1 MHRQERE
8 WRRNMDELI
17 KWQERYQE
25 AYQDYASVLANGKD
39 NELAYEGKRKIKSP
53 DGSDAEKQGS
63 VSRKMCF
70 ELTETQADISIPMP
84 RVISKRGVEDRAI
97 MIENVIRTEI
107 DDLNMEEIVDEQARL
122 TPIWGGSIFMTEWD
136 NTYRD
141 SFGVGRLV
149 VKNLHPSQVIPQPGV
164 YKLDEMDYLFITFE
178 QTKDYIKRTYGVD
191 VEEEGDQNQEGE
203 QYEHMRTH
211 VYCYYRNDDGHIG
224 LISWVGNT
232 KVQDY
237 KDYFARK
244 QEVCA
249 KCGTVK
255 DPFEDKCIECGS
267 KKFKTENKEY
277 EEVEY
282 DAQITDPMTG
292 TVTNVKK
299 KANVKYY
306 VPKVYPIVIHKN
318 VGDIK
323 SFLGRSD
330 IDFIKDQ
337 QNDMNI
343 YMNKIRE
350 KLLKGGSYMTLPE
363 DVDVEASDEELK
375 IVRIK
380 NPAQKSMIDTTTIQP
395 NIATD
400 LEILNF
406 NYQIGRQT
414 LGITDSYQGRE
425 DRTATSGK
433 AKQIAV
439 EQSAGRLKSK
449 QMMKDAAFADLYRL
463 MFQFLLAYTDEKRPY
478 IQEDT
483 NGKLEYKWFDKRF
496 FVEEKDNGELYYDD
510 EFVFSVDVAGTLA
523 NDRQA
528 MWQETRSNFESGAYG
543 DPTQLDTLEMYW
555 TTMNK
560 LHYPCAPDA
569 LKLIAQRKVEQQQLM
584 LQQQTQAAAVQAMND
599 NQTKRLLA
607 ENIDQQNQLNRQE
620 NELKR
625 IKRETKAPLSDKKEE
640 EE

>member
-1 MHRQERE
+1 
-8 WRRNMDELI
+8 MDELI
-17 KWQERYQE
+17 RWQEKYQE
-25 AYQDYASVLANGKD
+25 AYDNYSEILSNGKD

-53 DGSDAEKQGS
+53 DGSDAQKQGS

-70 ELTETQADISIPMP
+70 ELTETQADIVIPMP

-97 MIENVIRTEI
+97 MIENVLRTEL
-107 DDLNMEEIVDEQARL
+107 DGMNMEEMVDEQARL
-122 TPIWGGSIFMTEWD
+122 TPIWGGSIFMAEWD
-136 NTYRD
+136 NTYKD

-149 VKNLHPSQVIPQPGV
+149 IKNLHPSQVIPQPGV
-164 YKLDEMDYLFITFE
+164 YKLDEMDYLFVTFE
-178 QTKDYIKRTYGVD
+178 QTKDYIKRIYGVD
-191 VEEEGDQNQEGE
+191 IEEEGDQNQEGE
-203 QYEHMRTH
+203 TYEHMRTH
-211 VYCYYRNDDGHIG
+211 VYCYYRNGDGTIG

-249 KCGTVK
+249 KCGAVK
-255 DPFEDKCIECGS
+255 DPYEDRCPECGS
-267 KKFKTENKEY
+267 KKFKVENKKY
-277 EEVEY
+277 EKVTYEV
-282 DAQITDPMTG
+282 QIPDPQTG
-292 TVTNVKK
+292 IPINVQKT
-299 KANVKYY
+299 AEVKYY

-363 DVDVEASDEELK
+363 GVDVEASDDELK
-375 IVRIK
+375 IVRLRD
-380 NPAQKSMIDTTTIQP
+380 PAQKSMIDVTTVQP

-449 QMMKDAAFADLYRL
+449 QMMKDAAFADLYKL

-496 FVEEKDNGELYYDD
+496 FIEEDEDGELYYDD
-510 EFVFSVDVAGTLA
+510 EFVFSVDVSGTLA

-569 LKLIAQRKVEQQQLM
+569 LKLIAQRKQEYNDMIVRQQRE
-584 LQQQTQAAAVQAMND
+584 AAAVDAMNAA
-599 NQTKRLLA
+599 QTKRLLA
-607 ENIDQQNQLNRQE
+607 ENIDQQNTLNRQE

-625 IKRETKAPLSDKKEE
+625 LKSETKAPMSSKKEE
-640 EE
+640 QK

>member
-1 MHRQERE
+1 
-8 WRRNMDELI
+8 MDNLI
-17 KWQERYQE
+17 EWQEKYRDAYNRYE
-25 AYQDYASVLANGKD
+25 PVLRNGKD
-39 NELAYEGKRKIKSP
+39 NELAYEGTRKIKKP
-53 DGSDAEKQGS
+53 DGTDAEKQGS

-70 ELTETQADISIPMP
+70 ELTETQADIQIPMP
-84 RVISKRGVEDRAI
+84 RVISKRGAEERAI
-97 MIENVIRTEI
+97 MIENVIRTEL
-107 DDLNMEEIVDEQARL
+107 DSLNMEEIVDEQARL
-122 TPIWGGSIFMTEWD
+122 TPIWGGSIFMLEWD

-141 SFGVGRLV
+141 SFGIGRLS

-178 QTKDYIKRTYGVD
+178 QTKDYILRTYGVN
-191 VEEEGDQNQEGE
+191 VEDEGDQNQDNE
-203 QYEHMRTH
+203 QLEHMRTH
-211 VYCYYRNDDGHIG
+211 VYCYYRNEDGRIG
-224 LISWVGNT
+224 LISWVGDT
-232 KVQDY
+232 VVQDY
-237 KDYFARK
+237 DDYFSRK
-244 QEVCA
+244 QEVCE
-249 KCGTVK
+249 KCGAVK
-255 DPFEDKCIECGS
+255 DPYEDECVKCGHN
-267 KKFKTENKEY
+267 KFKTEDKEF
-277 EEVEY
+277 EEIEY
-282 DAQITDPMTG
+282 DVTVEDPQTGLTTSTKRKAQ
-292 TVTNVKK
+292 
-299 KANVKYY
+299 VKYY
-306 VPKVYPIVIHKN
+306 VPKVFPIVIHKN
-318 VGDIK
+318 VGDIH

-350 KLLKGGSYMTLPE
+350 KLLKGGSYFTLPY
-363 DVDVEASDEELK
+363 DVKLEASDDELK

-380 NPAQKSMIDTTTIQP
+380 DPAQKAMIDVNTIQP

-439 EQSAGRLKSK
+439 EQSQGRLKSK
-449 QMMKDAAFADLYRL
+449 QTMKDAAFADLYKL

-496 FVEEKDNGELYYDD
+496 FVEEDDNGEIYYDD
-510 EFVFSVDVAGTLA
+510 EFVFSVDVSGTLA

-569 LKLIAQRKVEQQQLM
+569 LKLISQRKIEQQNLM
-584 LQQQTQAAAVQAMND
+584 LQQQAQATAIQAMND
-599 NQTKRLLA
+599 AQTKRLLA
-607 ENIDQQNQLNRQE
+607 ENIDQQNTINRQQ

-625 IKRETKAPLSDKKEE
+625 VNRQTKAPVTGKEE
-640 EE
+640 E

>member
-1 MHRQERE
+1 
-8 WRRNMDELI
+8 MDELI
-17 KWQERYQE
+17 RWQEKYQE
-25 AYQDYASVLANGKD
+25 AYDNYSSVLANGKD
-39 NELAYEGKRKIKSP
+39 NEAAYDGSRKIKSP
-53 DGSDAEKQGS
+53 DGSDAKKQGS

-70 ELTETQADISIPMP
+70 ELTETQADIQIPMP
-84 RVISKRGVEDRAI
+84 RVISKRGVEERAI
-97 MIENVIRTEI
+97 MIENVIRTEL
-107 DDLNMEEIVDEQARL
+107 DEMNMEEIVDEQARL
-122 TPIWGGSIFMTEWD
+122 TPIWGGSIFMLEWD

-141 SFGVGRLV
+141 SFGVGRLSL
-149 VKNLHPSQVIPQPGV
+149 KNLHPSQVIPQPGV

-178 QTKDYIKRTYGVD
+178 QTKDYIKRTYGVE
-191 VEEEGDQNQEGE
+191 VEEEGDENKDGE

-211 VYCYYRNDDGHIG
+211 VYCYYRNEEGKIG

-237 KDYFARK
+237 EDYFSRK
-244 QEVCA
+244 QEVCE
-249 KCGTVK
+249 KCGAVK
-255 DPFEDKCIECGS
+255 DPYQDECINCGS
-267 KKFKTENKEY
+267 KKFITENKEY

-282 DAQITDPMTG
+282 DKEVLDPQTNTVVMTKQKAQ
-292 TVTNVKK
+292 
-299 KANVKYY
+299 VKYY
-306 VPKVYPIVIHKN
+306 VPKSFPIVIHKN

-337 QNDMNI
+337 QNDLNI

-350 KLLKGGSYMTLPE
+350 KLLKGGSYFTLPE
-363 DVDVEASDEELK
+363 GVDVEASDEELK
-375 IVRIK
+375 IIRIK
-380 NPAQKSMIDTTTIQP
+380 DPAQKAMIDVNTIQP

-400 LEILNF
+400 AEILEL
-406 NYQIGRQT
+406 NYRIGRQT

-439 EQSAGRLKSK
+439 EQSQGRLKSK
-449 QMMKDAAFADLYRL
+449 QTMKDAAFADLYKL

-483 NGKLEYKWFDKRF
+483 NGKLEYKWFDKKF
-496 FVEEKDNGELYYDD
+496 FVEEDDNGELYYDD
-510 EFVFSVDVAGTLA
+510 EFVFSVDVSGTLA

-569 LKLIAQRKVEQQQLM
+569 LKLISQRKVEQQQLM
-584 LQQQTQAAAVQAMND
+584 LQQQREAAAVQAMND

-607 ENIDQQNQLNRQE
+607 ENIDQQNTINRM
-620 NELKR
+620 
-625 IKRETKAPLSDKKEE
+625 KRETKAPMSDKKEE
-640 EE
+640 E

>member
-1 MHRQERE
+1 MDKSIKE
-8 WRRNMDELI
+8 WQDKFND
-17 KWQERYQE
+17 
-25 AYQDYASVLANGKD
+25 AYHKYATVLANGKD
-39 NELAYEGKRKIKSP
+39 NEAAYAGTRKIKKP

-70 ELTETQADISIPMP
+70 ELTETQADIQIPMP
-84 RVISKRGVEDRAI
+84 RVISKRGVEERAI
-97 MIENVIRTEI
+97 MIENVIRTLIDEI
-107 DDLNMEEIVDEQARL
+107 NMEEIVDEQARL
-122 TPIWGGSIFMTEWD
+122 TPIWGGSIFMLEWD
-136 NTYRD
+136 NNYRD
-141 SFGVGRLV
+141 SFGVGRLS

-178 QTKDYIKRTYGVD
+178 QTKDYILRNYGVN
-191 VEEEGDQNQEGE
+191 VEDEGDQNPDGE
-203 QYEHMRTH
+203 HLEHMRTH
-211 VYCYYRNDDGHIG
+211 VYCYYRNDEGGIG
-224 LISWVGNT
+224 LISWVGDT
-232 KVQDY
+232 KILDFD
-237 KDYFARK
+237 DYFARK
-244 QEVCA
+244 QEVCK
-249 KCGTVK
+249 KCGSVK
-255 DPFEDKCIECGS
+255 DPHSDTCIKCGG
-267 KKFKTENKEY
+267 KKFIVENKDY

-282 DAQITDPMTG
+282 DVETTDPQTGLPVMT
-292 TVTNVKK
+292 KK
-299 KANVKYY
+299 TAEVKYY
-306 VPKVYPIVIHKN
+306 VPKVFPIVIHKN
-318 VGDIK
+318 VGDIHR
-323 SFLGRSD
+323 FLGRSD

-337 QNDMNI
+337 QNDLNI

-350 KLLKGGSYMTLPE
+350 KLLKGGSYFTLPE
-363 DVDVEASDEELK
+363 GVEVEASDEELK

-380 NPAQKSMIDTTTIQP
+380 DPAQKAMIDVHTIQP

-400 LEILNF
+400 AEILEL
-406 NYQIGRQT
+406 NYRIGRQT

-449 QMMKDAAFADLYRL
+449 QTMKDAAFADLYKL

-483 NGKLEYKWFDKRF
+483 NGKLEYKWFDKKF
-496 FVEEKDNGELYYDD
+496 FVEEDENGEIYYDD
-510 EFVFSVDVAGTLA
+510 EFVFSVDVSGTLA

-569 LKLIAQRKVEQQQLM
+569 LKLISQRKAEQYQMM
-584 LQQQTQAAAVQAMND
+584 LQQQAQQDAINAMNAT
-599 NQTKRLLA
+599 QTKRLLA
-607 ENIDQQNQLNRQE
+607 ENLDQQNTINRQQ
-620 NELKR
+620 NELKQV
-625 IKRETKAPLSDKKEE
+625 KQKSKPPVTGKEE
-640 EE
+640 

>member
-1 MHRQERE
+1 
-8 WRRNMDELI
+8 MDELI
-17 KWQERYQE
+17 RWQEKYQE
-25 AYQDYASVLANGKD
+25 AYDDYRDVLNNMHD
-39 NELAYEGKRKIKSP
+39 NEKAYEGTRKIKRP

-70 ELTETQADISIPMP
+70 ELTETQADIVIPMP
-84 RVISKRGVEDRAI
+84 RVISKRGVEERAI
-97 MIENVIRTEI
+97 MIENVLRTTV

-122 TPIWGGSIFMTEWD
+122 TPICGGSIFMLEWD
-136 NTYRD
+136 NNYKD

-178 QTKDYIKRTYGVD
+178 QSKDYIKRVYGVD
-191 VEEEGDQNQEGE
+191 VDEEGDQNQEGE
-203 QYEHMRTH
+203 VYDHMRTH
-211 VYCYYRNDDGHIG
+211 VYCYYRNEDNSIG

-232 KVQDY
+232 KIQDY
-237 KDYFARK
+237 KDYFSRK
-244 QEVCA
+244 QKVCE
-249 KCGTVK
+249 KCGAVK
-255 DPFEDKCIECGS
+255 DPYEDECVKCGG
-267 KKFKTENKEY
+267 KKFKIENKEY
-277 EEVEY
+277 EEITY
-282 DAQITDPMTG
+282 DKEIIDPQTGLKTMVKETAQ
-292 TVTNVKK
+292 
-299 KANVKYY
+299 VKYY

-318 VGDIK
+318 VGDIH

-350 KLLKGGSYMTLPE
+350 KLLKGGSYVTLPE
-363 DVDVEASDEELK
+363 GVDLEASDEELK
-375 IVRIK
+375 IVRLK
-380 NPAQKSMIDTTTIQP
+380 DAAQKAMIDVTTVQP

-449 QMMKDAAFADLYRL
+449 QTMKDSAFAELYKL

-483 NGKLEYKWFDKRF
+483 NGKLEYKWFDKKF
-496 FVEEKDNGELYYDD
+496 FVEEKEDGELYYDD
-510 EFVFSVDVAGTLA
+510 EFVFSVDVSGTLA

-569 LKLIAQRKVEQQQLM
+569 LKLIAQRKVEQQKLM
-584 LQQQTQAAAVQAMND
+584 LQQQAQATAIQAMND
-599 NQTKRLLA
+599 AQTKRLLA
-607 ENIDQQNQLNRQE
+607 ENIDQQNQLYRLEQ
-620 NELKR
+620 K
-625 IKRETKAPLSDKKEE
+625 TKAPMSSKKEE
-640 EE
+640 E

>member
-1 MHRQERE
+1 
-8 WRRNMDELI
+8 MDELI
-17 KWQERYQE
+17 RWQEKYQE
-25 AYQDYASVLANGKD
+25 AHDNYASILANGKD

-53 DGSDAEKQGS
+53 DGTDAEKQGS

-84 RVISKRGVEDRAI
+84 RVISKRGNEDRAI
-97 MIENVIRTEI
+97 MIENVLRTEL
-107 DDLNMEEIVDEQARL
+107 DAMNMEEMVDEQARL
-122 TPIWGGSIFMTEWD
+122 TPIWGGSIFMAEWD

-141 SFGVGRLV
+141 SFGVGRLTI
-149 VKNLHPSQVIPQPGV
+149 KNLHPSQVIPQPGV
-164 YKLDEMDYLFITFE
+164 YKLDEMDYIFITFE
-178 QTKDYIKRTYGVD
+178 QTKDYIKRTYGVE
-191 VEEEGDQNQEGE
+191 VEEEGDQNQDGE
-203 QYEHMRTH
+203 VYEHMRTH
-211 VYCYYRNDDGHIG
+211 VYCYYRNNDGHIG

-237 KDYFARK
+237 EDYFARK
-244 QEVCA
+244 QEVCE
-249 KCGTVK
+249 KCGAVK
-255 DPFEDKCIECGS
+255 DPFEDECTKCGS
-267 KKFKTENKEY
+267 KKFKTENKKY
-277 EEVEY
+277 EKITY
-282 DAQITDPMTG
+282 DVQITDPMTG
-292 TVTNVKK
+292 TPTMVQKT
-299 KANVKYY
+299 AEVKYY

-350 KLLKGGSYMTLPE
+350 KLLKGGSYMTLP
-363 DVDVEASDEELK
+363 DGVDVEASDEELK
-375 IVRIK
+375 IVRLK
-380 NPAQKSMIDTTTIQP
+380 DPAQKSMIDVTTVQP

-449 QMMKDAAFADLYRL
+449 QTMKDAAFADLYKL

-478 IQEDT
+478 IQEDSD
-483 NGKLEYKWFDKRF
+483 GKLEYKWFDKRF
-496 FVEEKDNGELYYDD
+496 FVEEDDKGELFYDD
-510 EFVFSVDVAGTLA
+510 EFVFSVDVSGTLA

-569 LKLIAQRKVEQQQLM
+569 LKLIAQRKQEQYQMM
-584 LQQQTQAAAVQAMND
+584 LQQQAQETAIQAMND
-599 NQTKRLLA
+599 AQTKRLLA
-607 ENIDQQNQLNRQE
+607 ENIDQQNQLNRQQ
-620 NELKR
+620 NELKE
-625 IKRETKAPLSDKKEE
+625 IKSKTKPPVSGKKEE
-640 EE
+640 K

>member
-1 MHRQERE
+1 
-8 WRRNMDELI
+8 MDELI
-17 KWQERYQE
+17 RWQEKYQE
-25 AYQDYASVLANGKD
+25 ARDKYAHILKNGED
-39 NELAYEGKRKIKSP
+39 NEKAYEGTRKIKKP
-53 DGSDAEKQGS
+53 DGTDAEKQGS

-70 ELTETQADISIPMP
+70 ELTETQADIQIPMP
-84 RVISKRGVEDRAI
+84 RVISKRGVEERAI
-97 MIENVIRTEI
+97 MIENVIRTLI
-107 DDLNMEEIVDEQARL
+107 DDMNMEEIVDEQARL
-122 TPIWGGSIFMTEWD
+122 TPVWGGSIFMVEWD

-141 SFGVGRLV
+141 SFGVGRLD

-178 QTKDYIKRTYGVD
+178 QTKDYIKRVYDVD
-191 VEEEGDQNQEGE
+191 VESEGDQNKDDEPL
-203 QYEHMRTH
+203 EHMRTH
-211 VYCYYRNDDGHIG
+211 IYCYYRNEDGSIG

-232 KVQDY
+232 VVQDY
-237 KDYFARK
+237 KNYFSRK
-244 QEVCA
+244 QKVCE
-249 KCGTVK
+249 KCGSVK
-255 DPFEDKCIECGS
+255 DPYEDKCIECGS
-267 KKFKTENKEY
+267 KKFKIEDKDY

-282 DAQITDPMTG
+282 DVEEEDPQTG
-292 TVTNVKK
+292 MPVKTKK
-299 KANVKYY
+299 KAQVKYY
-306 VPKVYPIVIHKN
+306 VPKVFPIVIHKN

-323 SFLGRSD
+323 RFLGRSD

-337 QNDMNI
+337 QNDLNI

-350 KLLKGGSYMTLPE
+350 KLLKGGSYFTLPE
-363 DVDVEASDEELK
+363 GVDVEATDDELK
-375 IVRIK
+375 IIRLRD
-380 NPAQKSMIDTTTIQP
+380 PAQKAMIGIDTIQP

-400 LEILNF
+400 AEILEL
-406 NYQIGRQT
+406 NYRIGRQT

-449 QMMKDAAFADLYRL
+449 QTMKDAAFADLYKL

-483 NGKLEYKWFDKRF
+483 NGKLEYKWFDKKF
-496 FVEEKDNGELYYDD
+496 FVEEDDNGEIYYDD
-510 EFVFSVDVAGTLA
+510 EFVFSVDVSGTLA

-584 LQQQTQAAAVQAMND
+584 LQQQAQEAAINAMNQ

-607 ENIDQQNQLNRQE
+607 ENLDQQNTINRQQ
-620 NELKR
+620 NELKQV
-625 IKRETKAPLSDKKEE
+625 KSNTKPPVSGKKEE
-640 EE
+640 D

>member
-1 MHRQERE
+1 
-8 WRRNMDELI
+8 MDNLI
-17 KWQERYQE
+17 KDWQDKYIDAYNRYE
-25 AYQDYASVLANGKD
+25 EVLRNGKD
-39 NELAYEGKRKIKSP
+39 NEKAYEGTRKIKRP

-70 ELTETQADISIPMP
+70 ELTETQADIQIPMP
-84 RVISKRGVEDRAI
+84 RVISKRGAEERAI
-97 MIENVIRTEI
+97 MIENVIRTEL
-107 DDLNMEEIVDEQARL
+107 DEMNMEEIVDEQARL
-122 TPIWGGSIFMTEWD
+122 TPIWGGSIFMLEWD

-141 SFGVGRLV
+141 SFGVGKLV

-164 YKLDEMDYLFITFE
+164 YKLEEMDYLFITFE
-178 QTKDYIKRTYGVD
+178 QTKDYILRTYGVN
-191 VEEEGDQNQEGE
+191 VEEEGDQIKDGE
-203 QYEHMRTH
+203 PLDHMRTH
-211 VYCYYRNDDGHIG
+211 VYCYYRNKDGHIG
-224 LISWVGNT
+224 LISWVGDT
-232 KVQDY
+232 KIQDY
-237 KDYFARK
+237 EDYFSRK
-244 QEVCA
+244 QEVCK
-249 KCGTVK
+249 KCGAVK
-255 DPFEDKCIECGS
+255 DPYEDECIKCGS
-267 KKFKTENKEY
+267 KKFKIEDKEY

-282 DAQITDPMTG
+282 DVAVEDPQTGLSTMT
-292 TVTNVKK
+292 KR
-299 KANVKYY
+299 KAKVKYY
-306 VPKVYPIVIHKN
+306 VPKVFPIVIHKN
-318 VGDIK
+318 VGDIH

-350 KLLKGGSYMTLPE
+350 KLLKGGSYFTLPE
-363 DVDVEASDEELK
+363 GVDVEASDEELK

-380 NPAQKSMIDTTTIQP
+380 DPAQKAMIDVTTVQP

-439 EQSAGRLKSK
+439 EQSQGRLKSK
-449 QMMKDAAFADLYRL
+449 QTMKDAAFADLYKL

-483 NGKLEYKWFDKRF
+483 NGKLEYKWFDKKF
-496 FVEEKDNGELYYDD
+496 FVEEDDNGEIYYDD
-510 EFVFSVDVAGTLA
+510 EFVFSVDVSGTLA

-569 LKLIAQRKVEQQQLM
+569 LKLISQRKIEQQNLM
-584 LQQQTQAAAVQAMND
+584 LQQQAQEAAVNAMNAS
-599 NQTKRLLA
+599 QTKRLLA
-607 ENIDQQNQLNRQE
+607 ENIDQQNQLNRQA
-620 NELKR
+620 NELQR
-625 IKRETKAPLSDKKEE
+625 VKREAKAPLTDKEE
-640 EE
+640 S

>member
-1 MHRQERE
+1 
-8 WRRNMDELI
+8 MDELI
-17 KWQERYQE
+17 RWQEKYQE
-25 AYQDYASVLANGKD
+25 ARDKYAHILKNGED
-39 NELAYEGKRKIKSP
+39 NEKAYEGTRKIKKP
-53 DGSDAEKQGS
+53 DGTDAEKQGS

-70 ELTETQADISIPMP
+70 ELTETQADIQIPMP
-84 RVISKRGVEDRAI
+84 RVISKRGVEERAI
-97 MIENVIRTEI
+97 MIENVIRTLI
-107 DDLNMEEIVDEQARL
+107 DDMNMEEIVDEQARL
-122 TPIWGGSIFMTEWD
+122 TPVWGGSIFMVEWD

-141 SFGVGRLV
+141 SFGVGRLS

-178 QTKDYIKRTYGVD
+178 QTKDYIKRVYDVD
-191 VEEEGDQNQEGE
+191 VESEGDQNKDDEPL
-203 QYEHMRTH
+203 EHMRTH
-211 VYCYYRNDDGHIG
+211 IYCYYRNEDGTIG

-232 KVQDY
+232 VVQDY
-237 KDYFARK
+237 KNYFSRK
-244 QEVCA
+244 QKVCE
-249 KCGTVK
+249 KCGSVK
-255 DPFEDKCIECGS
+255 DPYEDKCIECGS
-267 KKFKTENKEY
+267 KKFKIEDKKY

-282 DAQITDPMTG
+282 DVEEEDPQTG
-292 TVTNVKK
+292 MPVKTKK
-299 KANVKYY
+299 KAQVKYY
-306 VPKVYPIVIHKN
+306 VPKVFPIVIHKN

-323 SFLGRSD
+323 RFLGRSD

-337 QNDMNI
+337 QNDLNI

-350 KLLKGGSYMTLPE
+350 KLLKGGSYFTLPE
-363 DVDVEASDEELK
+363 GVDVEATDDELK
-375 IVRIK
+375 IIRLRD
-380 NPAQKSMIDTTTIQP
+380 PAQKAMIGIDTIQP

-400 LEILNF
+400 AEILEL
-406 NYQIGRQT
+406 NYRIGRQT

-449 QMMKDAAFADLYRL
+449 QTMKDAAFADLYKL

-483 NGKLEYKWFDKRF
+483 TGKLEYKWFDKKF
-496 FVEEKDNGELYYDD
+496 FVEEDDNGEIYYDD
-510 EFVFSVDVAGTLA
+510 EFVFSVDVSGTLA

-584 LQQQTQAAAVQAMND
+584 LQQQAQEAAINAMNQ

-607 ENIDQQNQLNRQE
+607 ENLDQQNTINRQQ
-620 NELKR
+620 NELKQV
-625 IKRETKAPLSDKKEE
+625 KSNTKPPVSGKKEE
-640 EE
+640 D

>member
-1 MHRQERE
+1 MEQS
-8 WRRNMDELI
+8 I
-17 KWQERYQE
+17 KDWQDKYIDAYNRYKQ
-25 AYQDYASVLANGKD
+25 VLSNGKD
-39 NELAYEGKRKIKSP
+39 NELAYEGTRKIKKP
-53 DGSDAEKQGS
+53 DGTDAQKQGS

-70 ELTETQADISIPMP
+70 ELTETQADIQIPMP
-84 RVISKRGVEDRAI
+84 RVISKRGAEERAI
-97 MIENVIRTEI
+97 MIENVIRTEL
-107 DDLNMEEIVDEQARL
+107 DNMNMEEIVDEQARL
-122 TPIWGGSIFMTEWD
+122 TPIWGGSIFMLEWD

-141 SFGVGRLV
+141 SFGVGKLV

-178 QTKDYIKRTYGVD
+178 QTKDYILRTYGVN
-191 VEEEGDQNQEGE
+191 VEEEGDQNPEGE
-203 QYEHMRTH
+203 HLEHMRTH
-211 VYCYYRNDDGHIG
+211 VYCYYRNDEGKIG
-224 LISWVGNT
+224 LISWVGDT
-232 KVQDY
+232 KIQDY
-237 KDYFARK
+237 EDYFSRK
-244 QEVCA
+244 QEVCE
-249 KCGTVK
+249 KCGAVK
-255 DPFEDKCIECGS
+255 DPFEDECIKCGS

-277 EEVEY
+277 EDVEY
-282 DAQITDPMTG
+282 NVNVVDPQTGMT
-292 TVTNVKK
+292 TTTKK
-299 KANVKYY
+299 TAKVKYY
-306 VPKVYPIVIHKN
+306 VPKVFPIVIHKN
-318 VGDIK
+318 VGDIH

-350 KLLKGGSYMTLPE
+350 KLLKGGSYFTLPE
-363 DVDVEASDEELK
+363 GVDVEASDEELK
-375 IVRIK
+375 IIRIK
-380 NPAQKSMIDTTTIQP
+380 DPAQKAMIDATTVQP

-439 EQSAGRLKSK
+439 EQSQGRLKSK
-449 QMMKDAAFADLYRL
+449 QTMKDAAFADLYKL

-483 NGKLEYKWFDKRF
+483 NGKLEYKWFDKKF
-496 FVEEKDNGELYYDD
+496 FVEEDDNGEVYYDD
-510 EFVFSVDVAGTLA
+510 EFVFSVDVSGTLA

-569 LKLIAQRKVEQQQLM
+569 LKLISQRKAEQQKMM
-584 LQQQTQAAAVQAMND
+584 LQQQAQEAAINAMNA

-607 ENIDQQNQLNRQE
+607 ENIDQQNQLNRQQ

-625 IKRETKAPLSDKKEE
+625 IQSETKAPVSGKKEE
-640 EE
+640 K

>member
-1 MHRQERE
+1 M
-8 WRRNMDELI
+8 
-17 KWQERYQE
+17 
-25 AYQDYASVLANGKD
+25 
-39 NELAYEGKRKIKSP
+39 
-53 DGSDAEKQGS
+53 
-63 VSRKMCF
+63 
-70 ELTETQADISIPMP
+70 
-84 RVISKRGVEDRAI
+84 
-97 MIENVIRTEI
+97 
-107 DDLNMEEIVDEQARL
+107 
-122 TPIWGGSIFMTEWD
+122 
-136 NTYRD
+136 
-141 SFGVGRLV
+141 
-149 VKNLHPSQVIPQPGV
+149 HPSQVIPQPGV

-178 QTKDYIKRTYGVD
+178 QTKDYIKRIYGVD
-191 VEEEGDQNQEGE
+191 VDSEGDENPDGE
-203 QYEHMRTH
+203 HLDHMRTH
-211 VYCYYRNDDGHIG
+211 VYCYYRNKDGKIG
-224 LISWVGNT
+224 LISWVGDT
-232 KVQDY
+232 KIQDY
-237 KDYFARK
+237 DDYFSRK
-244 QEVCA
+244 QEVCK

-255 DPFEDKCIECGS
+255 DPYEDKCINCGS
-267 KKFKTENKEY
+267 KKFEIENKDY

-282 DAQITDPMTG
+282 DVETVDPQTGLTTMT
-292 TVTNVKK
+292 KK
-299 KANVKYY
+299 TAKVKYY
-306 VPKVYPIVIHKN
+306 VPKVFPIVIHKN

-350 KLLKGGSYMTLPE
+350 KLLKGGSYFTLPE
-363 DVDVEASDEELK
+363 GVDVEASDEELK
-375 IVRIK
+375 IIRLK
-380 NPAQKSMIDTTTIQP
+380 DPAQKAMIDVTTVQP

-449 QMMKDAAFADLYRL
+449 QTMKDSAFADLYKL
-463 MFQFLLAYTDEKRPY
+463 MFQFLLAYTDERRPY

-483 NGKLEYKWFDKRF
+483 NGKLEYKWFDKKF
-496 FVEEKDNGELYYDD
+496 FVEENDNGDIYYDD
-510 EFVFSVDVAGTLA
+510 EFVFSVDVSGTLA

-569 LKLIAQRKVEQQQLM
+569 LKLIAQRKQEQYQLM
-584 LQQQTQAAAVQAMND
+584 LQQQAQTDAINAMNAS
-599 NQTKRLLA
+599 QTKRLLA

-625 IKRETKAPLSDKKEE
+625 IKSETKAPVSGKEE
-640 EE
+640 EK

>member
-1 MHRQERE
+1 
-8 WRRNMDELI
+8 MDELI
-17 KWQERYQE
+17 RWQEKYRE
-25 AYQDYASVLANGKD
+25 AYDNYAEVLANGKD
-39 NELAYEGKRKIKSP
+39 NELAYEGRRKIKSP
-53 DGSDAEKQGS
+53 DGSDAKKQGS

-97 MIENVIRTEI
+97 MIENVLRTELDGMNI
-107 DDLNMEEIVDEQARL
+107 EEIVDEQARL
-122 TPIWGGSIFMTEWD
+122 TPIWGGSIFMAEWD

-149 VKNLHPSQVIPQPGV
+149 IKNLHPSQVIPQPGV

-191 VEEEGDQNQEGE
+191 VEEEGDQNLEGE
-203 QYEHMRTH
+203 VYDHMRTH
-211 VYCYYRNDDGHIG
+211 VYCYYRNDDGSIG

-232 KVQDY
+232 KIQDY

-277 EEVEY
+277 EKITY
-282 DAQITDPMTG
+282 DVQVTDPMTG
-292 TVTNVKK
+292 TVTNTQRT
-299 KANVKYY
+299 AEVKYY

-363 DVDVEASDEELK
+363 GIDVEASDEELK

-380 NPAQKSMIDTTTIQP
+380 DPAQKSMIDTTTIQP

-449 QMMKDAAFADLYRL
+449 QTMKDAAFADLYKL

-607 ENIDQQNQLNRQE
+607 ENIDQQNTINRLQQ
-620 NELKR
+620 R
-625 IKRETKAPLSDKKEE
+625 TKAPMSSKKEE
-640 EE
+640 E

>member
-1 MHRQERE
+1 MDKSIKE
-8 WRRNMDELI
+8 WQDKFND
-17 KWQERYQE
+17 
-25 AYQDYASVLANGKD
+25 AYHKYATVLANGKD
-39 NELAYEGKRKIKSP
+39 NEAAYAGTRKIKKP

-70 ELTETQADISIPMP
+70 ELTETQADIQIPMP
-84 RVISKRGVEDRAI
+84 RVISKRGVEERAI
-97 MIENVIRTEI
+97 MIENVIRTLIDEI
-107 DDLNMEEIVDEQARL
+107 NMEEIVDEQARL
-122 TPIWGGSIFMTEWD
+122 TPIWGGSIFMLEWD
-136 NTYRD
+136 NNYRD
-141 SFGVGRLV
+141 SFGVGRLS

-178 QTKDYIKRTYGVD
+178 QTKDYILRNYGVN
-191 VEEEGDQNQEGE
+191 VEDEGDQNPDGE
-203 QYEHMRTH
+203 HLEHMRTH
-211 VYCYYRNDDGHIG
+211 VYCYYRNDEGGIG
-224 LISWVGNT
+224 LISWVGDT
-232 KVQDY
+232 KILDFD
-237 KDYFARK
+237 DYFARK
-244 QEVCA
+244 QEVCK
-249 KCGTVK
+249 KCGSVK
-255 DPFEDKCIECGS
+255 DPHSDTCIKCGG
-267 KKFKTENKEY
+267 KKFIIENKDY

-282 DAQITDPMTG
+282 DVETTDPQTGLPVMT
-292 TVTNVKK
+292 KK
-299 KANVKYY
+299 TAEVKYY
-306 VPKVYPIVIHKN
+306 VPKVFPIVIHKN
-318 VGDIK
+318 VGDIHR
-323 SFLGRSD
+323 FLGRSD

-337 QNDMNI
+337 QNDLNI

-350 KLLKGGSYMTLPE
+350 KLLKGGSYFTLPE
-363 DVDVEASDEELK
+363 GVEVEASDEELK

-380 NPAQKSMIDTTTIQP
+380 DPAQKAMIDVHTIQP

-400 LEILNF
+400 AEILEL
-406 NYQIGRQT
+406 NYRIGRQT

-449 QMMKDAAFADLYRL
+449 QTMKDAAFADLYKL

-483 NGKLEYKWFDKRF
+483 NGKLEYKWFDKKF
-496 FVEEKDNGELYYDD
+496 FVEEDENGEIYYDD
-510 EFVFSVDVAGTLA
+510 EFVFSVDVSGTLA

-569 LKLIAQRKVEQQQLM
+569 LKLISQRKAEQYQLM
-584 LQQQTQAAAVQAMND
+584 LQQQAQQDAINAMNAT
-599 NQTKRLLA
+599 QTKRLLA
-607 ENIDQQNQLNRQE
+607 ENLDQQNTINRQQ
-620 NELKR
+620 NELKQV
-625 IKRETKAPLSDKKEE
+625 KQKSKPPVTGKEE
-640 EE
+640 

>member
-1 MHRQERE
+1 
-8 WRRNMDELI
+8 MDELI
-17 KWQERYQE
+17 RWQEKYQE
-25 AYQDYASVLANGKD
+25 AYDNYSGVLANGKD
-39 NELAYEGKRKIKSP
+39 NEAAYDGSRKIKSP
-53 DGSDAEKQGS
+53 DGSDAKKQGS

-70 ELTETQADISIPMP
+70 ELTETQADIQIPMP
-84 RVISKRGVEDRAI
+84 RVISKRGVEERAI
-97 MIENVIRTEI
+97 MIENVIRTQI
-107 DDLNMEEIVDEQARL
+107 DEMNMEEIVDEQARL
-122 TPIWGGSIFMTEWD
+122 TPIWGGSIFMLEWD

-141 SFGVGRLV
+141 SFGVGRLSL
-149 VKNLHPSQVIPQPGV
+149 KNLHPSQVIPQPGV

-178 QTKDYIKRTYGVD
+178 QTKDYIKRTYGVE
-191 VEEEGDQNQEGE
+191 VEEEGDENKDGE

-211 VYCYYRNDDGHIG
+211 VYCYYRNEEGKIG

-237 KDYFARK
+237 EDYFSRK
-244 QEVCA
+244 QEVCK
-249 KCGTVK
+249 KCGAVK
-255 DPFEDKCIECGS
+255 DPYEDECINCGS
-267 KKFKTENKEY
+267 KKFITENKEY
-277 EEVEY
+277 EEIEY
-282 DAQITDPMTG
+282 DKEVLDPQTNTVVMTKQKAQ
-292 TVTNVKK
+292 
-299 KANVKYY
+299 VKYY
-306 VPKVYPIVIHKN
+306 VPKSFPIVIHKN

-330 IDFIKDQ
+330 IDFVKDQ
-337 QNDMNI
+337 QNDLNI

-350 KLLKGGSYMTLPE
+350 KLLKGGSYFILPE
-363 DVDVEASDEELK
+363 GVDVEATDEELK
-375 IVRIK
+375 IIRIK
-380 NPAQKSMIDTTTIQP
+380 DPAQKAMIDVNTIQP

-400 LEILNF
+400 AEILEL
-406 NYQIGRQT
+406 NYRIGRQT

-433 AKQIAV
+433 AKEIAV
-439 EQSAGRLKSK
+439 AQSAGRLKSK
-449 QMMKDAAFADLYRL
+449 QTMKDAAFADLYKL

-483 NGKLEYKWFDKRF
+483 NGKLEYKWFDKKF
-496 FVEEKDNGELYYDD
+496 FVEEDDRGELYYDD
-510 EFVFSVDVAGTLA
+510 EFVFSVDVSGTLA

-569 LKLIAQRKVEQQQLM
+569 LKLISQRKVEQQKLM
-584 LQQQTQAAAVQAMND
+584 LQQQREAAAVQAMND

-607 ENIDQQNQLNRQE
+607 ENIDQQNTINRM
-620 NELKR
+620 
-625 IKRETKAPLSDKKEE
+625 KRETKAPMSGKKEE
-640 EE
+640 E

>member
-1 MHRQERE
+1 MEELTSKLLNWQDKYNDAHRKYSR
-8 WRRNMDELI
+8 I
-17 KWQERYQE
+17 
-25 AYQDYASVLANGKD
+25 LANIAD
-39 NELAYEGKRKIKSP
+39 NESAYDGTRKIKTAK
-53 DGSDAEKQGS
+53 GQDADKQGS

-70 ELTETQADISIPMP
+70 ELTETQSDITIPMP
-84 RVISKRGVEDRAI
+84 RVLSKRGNEDRAI

-107 DDLNMEEIVDEQARL
+107 DNMNMEEIVDEQARL
-122 TPIWGGSIFMTEWD
+122 TPICGGSIFLVEWD
-136 NTYRD
+136 NTYKD
-141 SFGVGRLV
+141 SFGVGRLS

-178 QTKDYIKRTYGVD
+178 QTKDYIKRVYGVD
-191 VEEEGDQNQEGE
+191 VEEEGDEIKDGE
-203 QYEHMRTH
+203 PLEHMRTH
-211 VYCYYRNDDGHIG
+211 VYCYYRNNDGSIG
-224 LISWVGNT
+224 LFSWVGNT
-232 KVQDY
+232 IVQDFD
-237 KDYFARK
+237 DYFSRK
-244 QEVCA
+244 QEVCS
-249 KCGTVK
+249 KCGAVK
-255 DPFEDKCIECGS
+255 DPFEDKCHECGG

-277 EEVEY
+277 EEVTYTKKEM
-282 DAQITDPMTG
+282 DPATG
-292 TVTNVKK
+292 QMIDIPATAK
-299 KANVKYY
+299 VKYY
-306 VPKVYPIVIHKN
+306 VPKVFPIVIHKN

-350 KLLKGGSYMTLPE
+350 KLLKGGSYFTLPE
-363 DVDVEASDEELK
+363 GVDLEASDDEIK
-375 IVRIK
+375 IIRISD
-380 NPAQKSMIDTTTIQP
+380 PAQKAMIGVDNIQP

-414 LGITDSYQGRE
+414 LGITDSFQGRE

-439 EQSAGRLKSK
+439 NQSVGRLKSK
-449 QMMKDAAFADLYRL
+449 QTMKDAAFADLYKL
-463 MFQFLLAYTDEKRPY
+463 MFMFLLAYTDEKRPY

-496 FVEEKDNGELYYDD
+496 FVEDGPDGEVYYDD
-510 EFVFSVDVAGTLA
+510 EFVFSVDVSGTLA

-569 LKLIAQRKVEQQQLM
+569 LKLISQRKLEQQQM
-584 LQQQTQAAAVQAMND
+584 ALQAQAQQTAIQGMQD
-599 NQTKRLLA
+599 QQTKRLLA
-607 ENIDQQNQLNRQE
+607 ENIDQQNMINRM
-620 NELKR
+620 
-625 IKRETKAPLSDKKEE
+625 KREAKKAPMSSKPEEKEG
-640 EE
+640 

>member
-1 MHRQERE
+1 
-8 WRRNMDELI
+8 MDELI
-17 KWQERYQE
+17 RWQEKYRE
-25 AYQDYASVLANGKD
+25 AYDNYSNILKNGKD
-39 NELAYEGKRKIKSP
+39 NELAYEGKRKIKTP
-53 DGSDAEKQGS
+53 DGTDATKQGS

-70 ELTETQADISIPMP
+70 ELTETQADIVIPMP

-97 MIENVIRTEI
+97 MIENVIRTQI
-107 DDLNMEEIVDEQARL
+107 DDMNMEEIVDEQARL
-122 TPIWGGSIFMTEWD
+122 TPIWGGSIFMAEWD

-191 VEEEGDQNQEGE
+191 VEDEGDQNYDGE
-203 QYEHMRTH
+203 VYEHMRTH

-237 KDYFARK
+237 EDYFARK
-244 QEVCA
+244 QEVCT
-249 KCGTVK
+249 KCGAVK
-255 DPFEDKCIECGS
+255 DPYEDKCIKCGG

-277 EEVEY
+277 EEVTY
-282 DAQITDPMTG
+282 DVQIEDPQTG
-292 TVTNVKK
+292 TMINVTKTAK
-299 KANVKYY
+299 VKYY
-306 VPKVYPIVIHKN
+306 VPNVYPIVIHKN

-330 IDFIKDQ
+330 IDYIKDQ

-350 KLLKGGSYMTLPE
+350 KLLKGGSYVTLPE
-363 DVDVEASDEELK
+363 GVDLEASDEELK
-375 IVRIK
+375 IIRLK
-380 NPAQKSMIDTTTIQP
+380 NPAQKSMIDVATVQP

-449 QMMKDAAFADLYRL
+449 QTMKDAAFADLYKL

-478 IQEDT
+478 IQEDS
-483 NGKLEYKWFDKRF
+483 NGKIEYKWFDKRF
-496 FVEEKDNGELYYDD
+496 FIEEDDKGELYYDD
-510 EFVFSVDVAGTLA
+510 EFVFSVDVSGTLA

-569 LKLIAQRKVEQQQLM
+569 LKLIEQRKYEQEQLM

-599 NQTKRLLA
+599 SQTKRLLA
-607 ENIDQQNQLNRQE
+607 ENIDQQNKINRLEQ
-620 NELKR
+620 K
-625 IKRETKAPLSDKKEE
+625 TKAPVSGREE
-640 EE
+640 EK

>member
-1 MHRQERE
+1 MAESIKE
-8 WRRNMDELI
+8 WQDKYKEARD
-17 KWQERYQE
+17 RYAE
-25 AYQDYASVLANGKD
+25 VLKNGED
-39 NELAYEGKRKIKSP
+39 NEKAYEGTRKIKSP
-53 DGSDAEKQGS
+53 DGSDAKKQGS

-70 ELTETQADISIPMP
+70 ELTETQADIQIPMP
-84 RVISKRGVEDRAI
+84 RVISKRGAEERAI
-97 MIENVIRTEI
+97 MIENVIRTII
-107 DDLNMEEIVDEQARL
+107 DELEMEEIVDEQARL
-122 TPIWGGSIFMTEWD
+122 TPIWGGSIFMLEWD

-141 SFGVGRLV
+141 SFGVGRLT

-164 YKLDEMDYLFITFE
+164 YKLEEMDYLFITFE
-178 QTKDYIKRTYGVD
+178 QTKDYIKRVYDVD
-191 VEEEGDQNQEGE
+191 VDNEGDQNPDGE
-203 QYEHMRTH
+203 PIDYMRTH
-211 VYCYYRNDDGHIG
+211 VYCYYRNEDGSIG
-224 LISWVGNT
+224 LISWVGDT
-232 KVQDY
+232 EVQNY
-237 KDYFARK
+237 KNYFSRK
-244 QEVCA
+244 QQVCK
-249 KCGTVK
+249 KCGAVK

-267 KKFKTENKEY
+267 KKFVTEDKEY
-277 EEVEY
+277 EDVTYDVPVE
-282 DAQITDPMTG
+282 DPQTGMT
-292 TVTNVKK
+292 TMTKK
-299 KANVKYY
+299 TAKVKYY
-306 VPKVYPIVIHKN
+306 VPKVFPIVLHKN

-350 KLLKGGSYMTLPE
+350 KLLKGGSYFTLPE
-363 DVDVEASDEELK
+363 NVELEATDEELK
-375 IVRIK
+375 LIRIK
-380 NPAQKSMIDTTTIQP
+380 NPAEKAMIDVNTIQP

-439 EQSAGRLKSK
+439 EQSQGRLKSK
-449 QMMKDAAFADLYRL
+449 QTMKDAAFANLYKL

-478 IQEDT
+478 VQEDT

-496 FVEEKDNGELYYDD
+496 FVEEDDNGEIYYDD
-510 EFVFSVDVAGTLA
+510 EFVFSVDVSGTLA

-569 LKLIAQRKVEQQQLM
+569 LKLIAQRKIEQQQLM
-584 LQQQTQAAAVQAMND
+584 LQQQAQEAAVNAMNQS
-599 NQTKRLLA
+599 QTKRLLA
-607 ENIDQQNQLNRQE
+607 ENLDQQNTINRQQ
-620 NELKR
+620 NELKQV
-625 IKRETKAPLSDKKEE
+625 KRQTKAPVSGKEE
-640 EE
+640 E

>member
-1 MHRQERE
+1 
-8 WRRNMDELI
+8 MDELI
-17 KWQERYQE
+17 RWQEKYQE
-25 AYQDYASVLANGKD
+25 AYQNYSEILANGKD

-53 DGSDAEKQGS
+53 DGSDAKKQGS

-97 MIENVIRTEI
+97 MIENVLRTEI
-107 DDLNMEEIVDEQARL
+107 DGMNMEEMVDEQARL
-122 TPIWGGSIFMTEWD
+122 TPIWGGSIFMAEWD
-136 NTYRD
+136 NNYRD

-178 QTKDYIKRTYGVD
+178 QTKDYIKRVYGVD
-191 VEEEGDQNQEGE
+191 VEEEGDQNQEGD

-211 VYCYYRNDDGHIG
+211 VYCYYRNDKGTIG

-232 KVQDY
+232 KIQDY
-237 KDYFARK
+237 KDYFSRK

-249 KCGTVK
+249 KCGAVK
-255 DPFEDKCIECGS
+255 DPYEDKCIKCGS

-277 EEVEY
+277 EEIEY
-282 DAQITDPMTG
+282 DVQITDPQTG
-292 TVTNVKK
+292 TIINTKK
-299 KANVKYY
+299 KAKVKYY

-350 KLLKGGSYMTLPE
+350 KLLKGGSYMTLPD
-363 DVDVEASDEELK
+363 DVEVEASDEELK
-375 IVRIK
+375 IIRLK
-380 NPAQKSMIDTTTIQP
+380 NAAQKAMIDTTTVQP

-449 QMMKDAAFADLYRL
+449 QMMKDAAFGDLYKL

-478 IQEDT
+478 IQEDS

-496 FVEEKDNGELYYDD
+496 FVEEDDNGEIYYDD
-510 EFVFSVDVAGTLA
+510 EFVFSVDVSGTLA

-569 LKLIAQRKVEQQQLM
+569 LKLIAQRKIEQQKLM
-584 LQQQTQAAAVQAMND
+584 LQQQAQATAIQAMND
-599 NQTKRLLA
+599 AQTKRLLA
-607 ENIDQQNQLNRQE
+607 ENIDQQNQLNRQQ
-620 NELKR
+620 NELKQ
-625 IKRETKAPLSDKKEE
+625 IKSQTKAPVSGKKEE
-640 EE
+640 E

>member
-1 MHRQERE
+1 
-8 WRRNMDELI
+8 MDNLI
-17 KWQERYQE
+17 KWQEKYQE
-25 AYQDYASVLANGKD
+25 AYDRYTSVLSNGKD
-39 NELAYEGKRKIKSP
+39 NELAYEGTRKIKKP
-53 DGSDAEKQGS
+53 DGTDAEKQGS

-70 ELTETQADISIPMP
+70 ELTETQADIQIPMP
-84 RVISKRGVEDRAI
+84 RVISKRGAEERAI
-97 MIENVIRTEI
+97 MIENVIRTEL
-107 DDLNMEEIVDEQARL
+107 DDMNMEEIVDEQARL
-122 TPIWGGSIFMTEWD
+122 TPIWGGSIFMLEWD

-178 QTKDYIKRTYGVD
+178 QTKDYILRTYGVN
-191 VEEEGDQNQEGE
+191 VEEEGDQNKEDE
-203 QYEHMRTH
+203 PLEHMRTH
-211 VYCYYRNDDGHIG
+211 VYCYYRNEDGHIG
-224 LISWVGNT
+224 LLSWVGDT
-232 KVQDY
+232 VVQDY
-237 KDYFARK
+237 EDYFSRK
-244 QEVCA
+244 QEVCT
-249 KCGTVK
+249 KCGAVK
-255 DPFEDKCIECGS
+255 DPYKNECIECGN
-267 KKFKTENKEY
+267 KKFKIENKDY

-282 DAQITDPMTG
+282 DKEVTDPQTG
-292 TVTNVKK
+292 LTTIIKET
-299 KANVKYY
+299 AQVKYY
-306 VPKVYPIVIHKN
+306 VPKVFPIVIHKN
-318 VGDIK
+318 VGDIH

-350 KLLKGGSYMTLPE
+350 KLLKGGSYFTLP
-363 DVDVEASDEELK
+363 DGVDVEASDDELK

-380 NPAQKSMIDTTTIQP
+380 DPAQKAMIDVNTIQP

-449 QMMKDAAFADLYRL
+449 QTMKDAAFADLYKL

-478 IQEDT
+478 VQEDT

-496 FVEEKDNGELYYDD
+496 FVEEDDNGEIYYDD
-510 EFVFSVDVAGTLA
+510 EFVFSVDVSGTLA

-569 LKLIAQRKVEQQQLM
+569 LKLIAQRKIEQQQLI
-584 LQQQTQAAAVQAMND
+584 LQQQAQATAIQAMND
-599 NQTKRLLA
+599 AQTKRLLA
-607 ENIDQQNQLNRQE
+607 ENIDQQNTINRQQ
-620 NELKR
+620 NELKQV
-625 IKRETKAPLSDKKEE
+625 KTQTKAPVSGKEE
-640 EE
+640 

>member
-1 MHRQERE
+1 
-8 WRRNMDELI
+8 MDELI
-17 KWQERYQE
+17 RWQEKYQE
-25 AYQDYASVLANGKD
+25 AYDNYSEILKNGKD
-39 NELAYEGKRKIKSP
+39 NEKAYEGTRKIKSP

-70 ELTETQADISIPMP
+70 ELTETQADIIIPMP

-97 MIENVIRTEI
+97 MIENVIRTQL
-107 DDLNMEEIVDEQARL
+107 DDMNMEEIVDEQARL
-122 TPIWGGSIFMTEWD
+122 TPIWGGSIFMAEWD

-149 VKNLHPSQVIPQPGV
+149 IKNLHPSQVIPQPGV

-178 QTKDYIKRTYGVD
+178 QTKDYIKRVYDVD
-191 VEEEGDQNQEGE
+191 VEEEGDQNQDGE
-203 QYEHMRTH
+203 IYDHMRTH
-211 VYCYYRNDDGHIG
+211 VYCYYRNEDGGIG

-232 KVQDY
+232 KIQDY
-237 KDYFARK
+237 EDYFSRK
-244 QEVCA
+244 QEVCT
-249 KCGTVK
+249 KCGAVK
-255 DPFEDKCIECGS
+255 DPYEDRCIKCGG

-277 EEVEY
+277 EEVTY
-282 DAQITDPMTG
+282 DVQIDDPQTG
-292 TVTNVKK
+292 TPINVQRT
-299 KANVKYY
+299 ANVKYY

-350 KLLKGGSYMTLPE
+350 KLLKGGSYVTLPE
-363 DVDVEASDEELK
+363 GVDLEASDEELK
-375 IVRIK
+375 IVRLK
-380 NPAQKSMIDTTTIQP
+380 DPAQKSMIDVTTVQP

-449 QMMKDAAFADLYRL
+449 QTMKDAAFADLYKL

-496 FVEEKDNGELYYDD
+496 FIEEDDKGELYYDD
-510 EFVFSVDVAGTLA
+510 EFVFSVDVSGTLA

-569 LKLIAQRKVEQQQLM
+569 LKLIAQRKAEQQQLM
-584 LQQQTQAAAVQAMND
+584 LQQQAQATAIQAMND
-599 NQTKRLLA
+599 AQTKRLLA
-607 ENIDQQNQLNRQE
+607 ENIDQQNQLNRQQ
-620 NELKR
+620 NELKQ
-625 IKRETKAPLSDKKEE
+625 IKSQTKAPISGKKEE
-640 EE
+640 E

>member
-1 MHRQERE
+1 
-8 WRRNMDELI
+8 MDESINKLLN
-17 KWQERYQE
+17 WQEKYEDARKRYADE
-25 AYQDYASVLANGKD
+25 INNMRD
-39 NELAYEGKRKIKSP
+39 NEEAYEGTRKIKTP
-53 DGSDAEKQGS
+53 DGNNADKQGS

-70 ELTETQADISIPMP
+70 ELIETQSDISIPMP
-84 RVISKRGVEDRAI
+84 RVISKRGNEDRAI
-97 MIENVIRTEI
+97 MIENVIRTEL
-107 DDLNMEEIVDEQARL
+107 DALNMEEIIDEQARL
-122 TPIWGGSIFMTEWD
+122 TPVCGGSIFLVEWD
-136 NTYRD
+136 NSYRD
-141 SFGVGRLV
+141 SFGVGKLSL
-149 VKNLHPSQVIPQPGV
+149 KNLHPSQVTPQPGV
-164 YKLDEMDYLFITFE
+164 YKLDEMDYLFIEFE
-178 QTKDYIKRTYGVD
+178 QTKDYIKRIYGVD
-191 VEEEGDQNQEGE
+191 VEDEGDQNQDEE
-203 QYEHMRTH
+203 PLEHMRTH
-211 VYCYYRNDDGHIG
+211 IYAYYRNEEGNIG
-224 LISWVGNT
+224 LLSWVGDT
-232 KVQDY
+232 IVQDY
-237 KDYFARK
+237 EDYFSRK
-244 QEVCA
+244 QEVCE
-249 KCGTVK
+249 KCGAVK
-255 DPFEDKCIECGS
+255 DPYEDKCIECGHD
-267 KKFKTENKEY
+267 KFKTENKEY

-282 DAQITDPMTG
+282 TRTITDPQTG
-292 TVTNVKK
+292 MPTQVPET
-299 KANVKYY
+299 AQVKYY
-306 VPKVYPIVIHKN
+306 VPKVFPIVIHKN

-350 KLLKGGSYMTLPE
+350 KLLKGGSYVTLPE
-363 DVDVEASDEELK
+363 DVELEASDEELK
-375 IVRIK
+375 LIRLRD
-380 NPAQKSMIDTTTIQP
+380 PSQKAMIGIDTIQP

-433 AKQIAV
+433 AKQLAIS
-439 EQSAGRLKSK
+439 QSAGRLKSK
-449 QMMKDAAFADLYRL
+449 QTMKDAAFADLYAL
-463 MFQFLLAYTDEKRPY
+463 MFKFLLAYTDEKRPY

-496 FVEEKDNGELYYDD
+496 FVEEGPDNELFYDD
-510 EFVFSVDVAGTLA
+510 EFVFSVDVSGTLA

-569 LKLIAQRKVEQQQLM
+569 LKLINQRKIEQQQM
-584 LQQQTQAAAVQAMND
+584 ALQAQAQQAAIQEMNN

-607 ENIDQQNQLNRQE
+607 ENIDQSNQIERM
-620 NELKR
+620 
-625 IKRETKAPLSDKKEE
+625 KREAKRAPMSQKEE
-640 EE
+640 E

>member
-1 MHRQERE
+1 
-8 WRRNMDELI
+8 MDELI
-17 KWQERYQE
+17 KWQEKYQE
-25 AYQDYASVLANGKD
+25 AYDRYSEILANGKD
-39 NELAYEGKRKIKSP
+39 NELAYEGTRKIKKP
-53 DGSDAEKQGS
+53 DGTDADKQGS

-70 ELTETQADISIPMP
+70 ELTETQADIQIPMP
-84 RVISKRGVEDRAI
+84 RVISKRGAEERAI

-107 DDLNMEEIVDEQARL
+107 DELNMEEIVDEQARL
-122 TPIWGGSIFMTEWD
+122 TPIWGGSIFMVEWD

-141 SFGVGRLV
+141 SFGVGRLN

-178 QTKDYIKRTYGVD
+178 QTKDYIKRVYDVD
-191 VEEEGDQNQEGE
+191 VEEEGDQNKDGE
-203 QYEHMRTH
+203 PLEHMRTH
-211 VYCYYRNDDGHIG
+211 VYCYYRNEEGKIG
-224 LISWVGNT
+224 LISWVGDT
-232 KVQDY
+232 KIQDY
-237 KDYFARK
+237 KDYFSRK
-244 QEVCA
+244 QEICE
-249 KCGTVK
+249 KCGAVK
-255 DPFEDKCIECGS
+255 DPYNDKCPKCGGSKFKIEDKD
-267 KKFKTENKEY
+267 Y
-277 EEVEY
+277 ETVEY
-282 DAQITDPMTG
+282 DVEVVDPQTGLTTMT
-292 TVTNVKK
+292 KK
-299 KANVKYY
+299 TAEVKYY
-306 VPKVYPIVIHKN
+306 VPKIFPIVIHKN

-350 KLLKGGSYMTLPE
+350 KLLKGGSYFTLPE
-363 DVDVEASDEELK
+363 DVDVEASDDELK
-375 IVRIK
+375 IIRIRDA
-380 NPAQKSMIDTTTIQP
+380 AQKAMVGVDTIQP

-449 QMMKDAAFADLYRL
+449 QTMKDAAFADLYKL

-496 FVEEKDNGELYYDD
+496 FVEEDDNGEIYYDD
-510 EFVFSVDVAGTLA
+510 EFVFSVDVSGTLA

-569 LKLIAQRKVEQQQLM
+569 LKLIAQRKQEQYQLM
-584 LQQQTQAAAVQAMND
+584 LQQQAQEAAVNAMNAA
-599 NQTKRLLA
+599 QTKRLLA
-607 ENIDQQNQLNRQE
+607 ENIDQQNQLNRQA
-620 NELKR
+620 NELKQV
-625 IKRETKAPLSDKKEE
+625 KRQSKAPVTDKEAE
-640 EE
+640 

>member
-1 MHRQERE
+1 
-8 WRRNMDELI
+8 MDELI
-17 KWQERYQE
+17 RWQEKYSE
-25 AYQDYASVLANGKD
+25 AYDNYHQIIANGKD
-39 NELAYEGKRKIKSP
+39 NELAYDGTRKIKSP
-53 DGSDAEKQGS
+53 DGSDAKKQGS

-84 RVISKRGVEDRAI
+84 RVISKRGFEDRAI
-97 MIENVIRTEI
+97 MIENVLRTEL
-107 DDLNMEEIVDEQARL
+107 DDTNIEEIVDEQARL
-122 TPIWGGSIFMTEWD
+122 TPIWGGSIFMVEWD

-141 SFGVGRLV
+141 SFGVGKIKL
-149 VKNLHPSQVIPQPGV
+149 KNLHPSQVIPQPGV

-178 QTKDYIKRTYGVD
+178 QTNDYVERTYGVN
-191 VEEEGDQNQEGE
+191 VEEEGDQNKDGE
-203 QYEHMRTH
+203 VYDHMRTH
-211 VYCYYRNDDGHIG
+211 VYCYYRNDEGNIG

-232 KVQDY
+232 KIQDY

-244 QEVCA
+244 QEVCK
-249 KCGTVK
+249 KCGAVK
-255 DPFEDKCIECGS
+255 DPYEDECPRCGG
-267 KKFKTENKEY
+267 KKFVTEDKEY
-277 EEVEY
+277 EEITY
-282 DAQITDPMTG
+282 DKQIIDPQTG
-292 TVTNVKK
+292 TMTTIQE
-299 KANVKYY
+299 KAKVKYY

-337 QNDMNI
+337 QNDLNI

-350 KLLKGGSYMTLPE
+350 KLLKGGSYMTLPQ

-375 IVRIK
+375 IVRLRDA
-380 NPAQKSMIDTTTIQP
+380 AQKAMIDVTTVQP

-400 LEILNF
+400 IEILNL
-406 NYQIGRQT
+406 NYMIGRQT
-414 LGITDSYQGRE
+414 LGITDSFQGRE

-433 AKQIAV
+433 AKEIAIQ
-439 EQSAGRLKSK
+439 QSAGRLKSK
-449 QMMKDAAFADLYRL
+449 QTMKDAAFADLYQL

-478 IQEDT
+478 IQEDS

-496 FVEEKDNGELYYDD
+496 FVEEDDKGDLFYDD

-543 DPTQLDTLEMYW
+543 DPSQLDTLEMYW

-569 LKLIAQRKVEQQQLM
+569 LKLIEKRKVEQQQM
-584 LQQQTQAAAVQAMND
+584 MMQQQAQAEAIQAMND
-599 NQTKRLLA
+599 AQTKRLLA
-607 ENIDQQNQLNRQE
+607 ENIDQQNTINRM
-620 NELKR
+620 
-625 IKRETKAPLSDKKEE
+625 KRETKPPMSGKKEE
-640 EE
+640 SNV

>member
-1 MHRQERE
+1 
-8 WRRNMDELI
+8 MDESI
-17 KWQERYQE
+17 KDWQDKYNE
-25 AYQDYASVLANGKD
+25 ARSKYEDVLKNGKD
-39 NELAYEGKRKIKSP
+39 NEEAYDGKRKIKDP
-53 DGSDAEKQGS
+53 KGNDAKKQGS

-70 ELTETQADISIPMP
+70 ELTETQADIVIPMP
-84 RVISKRGVEDRAI
+84 RVISKRGVEERAI
-97 MIENVIRTEI
+97 MIENVLRTVM

-122 TPIWGGSIFMTEWD
+122 TPIWGGSIFMVEWD

-141 SFGVGRLV
+141 SFGVGKLV

-164 YKLDEMDYLFITFE
+164 YKLEEMDYLFITFE
-178 QTKDYIKRTYGVD
+178 QTKDYIKRVYGVD
-191 VEEEGDQNQEGE
+191 VDSEGDQNPDGE
-203 QYEHMRTH
+203 HLDHMRTH
-211 VYCYYRNDDGHIG
+211 VYCYYRNEDGHIG
-224 LISWVGNT
+224 LISWVGDT
-232 KVQDY
+232 KIQDY
-237 KDYFARK
+237 DDYFSRK
-244 QEVCA
+244 QEVCK

-255 DPFEDKCIECGS
+255 DPFKDECINCGS
-267 KKFKTENKEY
+267 KKFITENKEY

-282 DAQITDPMTG
+282 EVETVDPQTG
-292 TVTNVKK
+292 LTTTTKET
-299 KANVKYY
+299 AEVKYY
-306 VPKVYPIVIHKN
+306 VPKVFPIVIHKN

-350 KLLKGGSYMTLPE
+350 KLLKGGSYFTLPE
-363 DVDVEASDEELK
+363 GVDVEASDEELK
-375 IVRIK
+375 IIRLRD
-380 NPAQKSMIDTTTIQP
+380 PAQKAMIDVTTVQP

-449 QMMKDAAFADLYRL
+449 QTMKDAAFADLYKL

-483 NGKLEYKWFDKRF
+483 DGKLEYKWFDKRF
-496 FVEEKDNGELYYDD
+496 FVEENDNGDVYYDD
-510 EFVFSVDVAGTLA
+510 EFVFSVDVSGTLA

-569 LKLIAQRKVEQQQLM
+569 LKLISQRKIEQQNLM
-584 LQQQTQAAAVQAMND
+584 LQQQAQEAAVNAMNAT
-599 NQTKRLLA
+599 QTKRLLA
-607 ENIDQQNQLNRQE
+607 ENIDQQNQLNRQA
-620 NELKR
+620 NELQR
-625 IKRETKAPLSDKKEE
+625 VKREANAPLTDKEE
-640 EE
+640 S

>member
-1 MHRQERE
+1 MEQS
-8 WRRNMDELI
+8 I
-17 KWQERYQE
+17 KDWQDKYIDAYNRYK
-25 AYQDYASVLANGKD
+25 DVLSNGKD
-39 NELAYEGKRKIKSP
+39 NELAYEGTRKIKKP
-53 DGSDAEKQGS
+53 DGTDAQKQGS

-70 ELTETQADISIPMP
+70 ELTETQADIQIPMP
-84 RVISKRGVEDRAI
+84 RVISKRGAEERAI
-97 MIENVIRTEI
+97 MIENVIRTEL
-107 DDLNMEEIVDEQARL
+107 DELNMEEIVDEQARL
-122 TPIWGGSIFMTEWD
+122 TPIWGGSIFMLEWD

-141 SFGVGRLV
+141 SFGVGKLV

-178 QTKDYIKRTYGVD
+178 QTKDYILRTYGVN
-191 VEEEGDQNQEGE
+191 VEEEGDQNKDGE
-203 QYEHMRTH
+203 PLEHMRTH
-211 VYCYYRNDDGHIG
+211 VYCYYRNDEGNIG
-224 LISWVGNT
+224 LISWVGDT
-232 KVQDY
+232 KIQDY
-237 KDYFARK
+237 KDYFSRK
-244 QEVCA
+244 QEVCET
-249 KCGTVK
+249 CGAVK
-255 DPFEDKCIECGS
+255 DPFEDTCIKCGS
-267 KKFKTENKEY
+267 KKFKIEDKEY
-277 EEVEY
+277 ENVEY
-282 DAQITDPMTG
+282 NVNVVDPQTG
-292 TVTNVKK
+292 TTTTTKRTAK
-299 KANVKYY
+299 VKYY
-306 VPKVYPIVIHKN
+306 VPKVFPIVIHKN
-318 VGDIK
+318 VGDIH

-350 KLLKGGSYMTLPE
+350 KLLKGGSYFTLPE
-363 DVDVEASDEELK
+363 GVDVEASDEELK

-380 NPAQKSMIDTTTIQP
+380 DPAQKAMIDVTTVQP

-449 QMMKDAAFADLYRL
+449 QTMKDAAFADLYKL

-496 FVEEKDNGELYYDD
+496 FVEENDDGEVYYDD
-510 EFVFSVDVAGTLA
+510 EFVFSVDVSGTLA

-584 LQQQTQAAAVQAMND
+584 LQQQAQEAAVNAMNA

-607 ENIDQQNQLNRQE
+607 ENIDQQNQLNRQA
-620 NELKR
+620 NELQR
-625 IKRETKAPLSDKKEE
+625 VKREAKAPLTDKEDK
-640 EE
+640 

>member
-1 MHRQERE
+1 MDKSIKE
-8 WRRNMDELI
+8 WQDKFND
-17 KWQERYQE
+17 
-25 AYQDYASVLANGKD
+25 AYHKYATVLANGKD
-39 NELAYEGKRKIKSP
+39 NEAAYAGTRKIKKP

-70 ELTETQADISIPMP
+70 ELTETQADIQIPMP
-84 RVISKRGVEDRAI
+84 RVISKRGVEERAI
-97 MIENVIRTEI
+97 MIENVIRTLI
-107 DDLNMEEIVDEQARL
+107 DEMNMEEIVDEQARL
-122 TPIWGGSIFMTEWD
+122 TPIWGGSIFMLEWD
-136 NTYRD
+136 NNYRD
-141 SFGVGRLV
+141 SFGVGRLS

-178 QTKDYIKRTYGVD
+178 QTKDYILRNYGVN
-191 VEEEGDQNQEGE
+191 VEDEGDQNPDGE
-203 QYEHMRTH
+203 HLEHMRTH
-211 VYCYYRNDDGHIG
+211 VYCYYRNDEGGIG
-224 LISWVGNT
+224 LISWVGDT
-232 KVQDY
+232 KILDFD
-237 KDYFARK
+237 DYFARK
-244 QEVCA
+244 QEVCK
-249 KCGTVK
+249 KCGSVK
-255 DPFEDKCIECGS
+255 DPHSDTCIKCGG
-267 KKFKTENKEY
+267 KKFIVENKDY

-282 DAQITDPMTG
+282 DVETTDPQTGLPVMT
-292 TVTNVKK
+292 KK
-299 KANVKYY
+299 TADVKYY
-306 VPKVYPIVIHKN
+306 VPKVFPIVIHKN
-318 VGDIK
+318 VGDIHR
-323 SFLGRSD
+323 FLGRSD

-337 QNDMNI
+337 QNDLNI

-350 KLLKGGSYMTLPE
+350 KLLKGGSYFTLPE
-363 DVDVEASDEELK
+363 GVEVEASDEELK

-380 NPAQKSMIDTTTIQP
+380 DPAQKAMIDVHTIQP

-400 LEILNF
+400 AEILEL
-406 NYQIGRQT
+406 NYRIGRQT

-449 QMMKDAAFADLYRL
+449 QTMKDAAFADLYKL

-483 NGKLEYKWFDKRF
+483 NGKLEYKWFDKKF
-496 FVEEKDNGELYYDD
+496 FVEEDDNGEIYYDD
-510 EFVFSVDVAGTLA
+510 EFVFSVDVSGTLA

-569 LKLIAQRKVEQQQLM
+569 LKLISQRKAEQYQLM
-584 LQQQTQAAAVQAMND
+584 LQQQAQQDAINAMNAT
-599 NQTKRLLA
+599 QTKRLLA
-607 ENIDQQNQLNRQE
+607 ENLDQQNTINRQQ
-620 NELKR
+620 NELKQV
-625 IKRETKAPLSDKKEE
+625 KQKSKPPVTGKEE
-640 EE
+640 